1 MISLFDNPI
10 STPSRSG
17 MAGLIFVAATLLTSQ
32 HISAQTG
39 LAKSLTVA
47 GVTTTAGSDTYAW
60 IALQPTDPALIAG
73 KQIAVYRKPGNAA
86 AANPYERVAVVQ
98 AEGDIRTIGS
108 LIARAGSLGEN
119 LVELRSV
126 LAELLQDAAPAA
138 SITTAEMM
146 STLVCSAVGHDDKM
160 KRLMLLARQRPAVA
174 LCAGFAHAEKLT
186 GVGPLTFELR
196 DFDSVRLTDLGV
208 LGRLTLDPSAPLVL
222 PAPGAPVE
230 LPDTSAKGNLNATL
244 RWATPNNLRDLAPLH
259 YGFDVYR
266 VTKAAA
272 LAHGWQTTPPATTAL
287 LAAEPAARKVNT
299 LAILTPVTLTA
310 AQAADLSNTT
320 VYLDDDNN
328 RFRTAGAPFHDN
340 DQFYYFVVARDLLG
354 HGGVP
359 SPGTLVTQ
367 HDRLPPSAPRKVQ
380 VRNLASYNGTSH
392 AQHFV
397 IEWQPPVLE
406 AGETISAYYVYR
418 WRTPDEIPAKCRHL
432 DPVFGKPDHNLIA
445 VLPGTQLSFIDRG
458 ITAPP
463 AWAELDYGVPTW
475 PTDTGKTFFYT
486 IRAADSS
493 VSANLS
499 GNSSAVWGVL
509 RDRQGPAG
517 ATGNIL
523 VNCFRPQLVYANTTQ
538 IPENGLTADLGHLAL
553 VCVSPLAKGLA
564 WAEWKYEPTAATAV
578 LLGHTAFART
588 GGTLVATLR
597 RTLIDFNGKG
607 TFYCRVSTPGGAVS
621 PWVPANA
628 NVGDQGGIVAQPGHY
643 LELKWAATL
652 NSSLMAGIDCGWRNQ
667 AVDPVTGATTDLSG
681 IFIPSAGSR
690 EWKIYRRV
698 NDSDQTLIAQGEI
711 PAGSTAAITWTDSAP
726 PASYC
731 TLCYYLQLYDEH
743 GNPSPMTQQGECIEH
758 FDTSYLPTP
767 MLEPLTS
774 VAPAI
779 NGKMHVSWFCNT
791 AGVERFEVWVGRASG
806 TAATSTDS
814 GLSTDQVAS
823 HPNTVG
829 GIEGTAGIDFAVFQT
844 SVARHLSVGGTPQ
857 FSADLPVSTSDV
869 YSVLIRAV
877 GPGTYGTR
885 TMGSF
890 SNLETFT
897 YTLHD
902 LTTPIQVPWPE
913 RPLPAQASFHSG
925 ISAAHLNLAKL
936 APWKGNA
943 VRIGEYADT
952 VIGANTTVV
961 KVDQNGGGRPVQ
973 VAFNISSQ
981 RDPEHYLYTNDA
993 VAAAEPD
1000 EAIPGCVLPA
1010 ALYRV
1015 QIANA
1020 NFASVSGDIVQVS
1033 PLMERIAQYDNGPN
1047 TRVTDP
1053 FIAILHESDSPL
1065 TGTAGN
1071 FDHDIFL
1078 LDRQPVLKGA
1088 TYKYLLVRFSPT
1100 KEIERVI
1107 VTNTVDVPL

>member
-287 LAAEPAARKVNT
+287 LATEPAARKVNT

-397 IEWQPPVLE
+397 IEWQPPILE

-418 WRTPDEIPAKCRHL
+418 WRTVDEIPAKCRHL

-445 VLPGTQLSFIDRG
+445 VLPATQLNFIDRG

-475 PTDTGKTFFYT
+475 PTDNGKTFFYT

-538 IPENGLTADLGHLAL
+538 IPENGLTADQGHLAL

-844 SVARHLSVGGTPQ
+844 SVARHLRVGGTPQ

>member
-1 MISLFDNPI
+1 
-10 STPSRSG
+10 

-32 HISAQTG
+32 HIAAQAG

-86 AANPYERVAVVQ
+86 AANPYERVAVIQ

-146 STLVCSAVGHDDKM
+146 STLICSAVGHDDKM

-186 GVGPLTFELR
+186 GVGPLTYELR

-266 VTKAAA
+266 VTKAAT

-328 RFRTAGAPFHDN
+328 RFRTAGVPFHDN
-340 DQFYYFVVARDLLG
+340 DQFYYFVVARDLLV

-397 IEWQPPVLE
+397 IEWQPPILE

-418 WRTPDEIPAKCRHL
+418 WRTPDEIPTKCRHL

-445 VLPGTQLSFIDRG
+445 VLPGTLLSFIDRG
-458 ITAPP
+458 TTAPP

-475 PTDTGKTFFYT
+475 PTDKGKTFFYT

-538 IPENGLTADLGHLAL
+538 IPENGLTADQGHLAL

-578 LLGHTAFART
+578 LLGHTAFAKI

-652 NSSLMAGIDCGWRNQ
+652 NSSLMPGSDCGWRNQ
-667 AVDPVTGATTDLSG
+667 AVDPATGATTDLSG

-711 PAGSTAAITWTDSAP
+711 PAGSAAAITWTDSAP

-767 MLEPLTS
+767 MLEPITS
-774 VAPAI
+774 IAPAI
-779 NGKMHVSWFCNT
+779 NGKMQVSWFCNT

-877 GPGTYGTR
+877 GPGSYGTR

-902 LTTPIQVPWPE
+902 LTSPIQVPWPE

-936 APWKGNA
+936 APWKGNG

-952 VIGANTTVV
+952 AIGANTTVV
-961 KVDQNGGGRPVQ
+961 KVDQNGGGHPVQ

-981 RDPEHYLYTNDA
+981 RDPEHYLYTHDA

-1000 EAIPGCVLPA
+1000 EPIPGCVFPV

-1015 QIANA
+1015 QIANS

-1033 PLMERIAQYDNGPN
+1033 PLMEKIAQYDNGPN
-1047 TRVTDP
+1047 TRVTDA

-1065 TGTAGN
+1065 TGTAAN